1 MQYSAAGSE
10 KHHATSHATGNPV
23 LSRQSLTSSHHSP
36 THPPTP
42 PTHITLRTRL
52 LPHACFAFRHFS
64 RLFRRRRKAP
74 IRQHQILVDNGYSSQ
89 SLILPL
95 TLAAAAQYAKA
106 SSQIQDHER
115 ASCCQ
120 TNTNSKN
127 RKSISCLTH
136 KANQR
141 STYLCPG
148 IYIIAASLCLFRP
161 VFSSTSGYQTHA
173 GMMTSL
179 YRCSSD
185 CHEDILP
192 EIRTQLAV
200 AILKVITRNFEEL
213 PCTIQVIQR
222 RMEIFLES
230 CDSQSRALKHHI
242 LLFLSQKLK
251 ERYEYPTI
259 RRPSKVLGSYL
270 CYSV

>member
-10 KHHATSHATGNPV
+10 KHQLPRTQQET
-23 LSRQSLTSSHHSP
+23 QSSHVKASPHHITHPLTHP
-36 THPPTP
+36 THTHHLAYAPPSSCMF
-42 PTHITLRTRL
+42 RL
-52 LPHACFAFRHFS
+52 QTFFSSLPS
-64 RLFRRRRKAP
+64 TSKGP